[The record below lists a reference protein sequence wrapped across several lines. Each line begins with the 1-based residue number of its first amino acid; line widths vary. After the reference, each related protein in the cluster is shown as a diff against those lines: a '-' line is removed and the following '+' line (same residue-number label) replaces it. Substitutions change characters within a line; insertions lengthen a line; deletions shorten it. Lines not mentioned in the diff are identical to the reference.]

1 MMNDRSPISRIAI
14 RRIGAALL
22 ILASVAGCRNVA
34 QTMAQEALSSGRYVE
49 AAEAARVAV
58 EARPDVPEYKNLLQ
72 QSERKAARWF
82 VERADRH
89 MIAGDFLRAEY
100 AVDRALAYSPANFAA
115 KKIKS
120 TIISLRQRSLEQ
132 LVTAEQLLADEKF
145 DDAILL
151 LERLQPKAATFPQIK
166 QAYQKALLAGYNFHL
181 RNGIGAFESSDY
193 EAAVEQFE
201 VALQQLP
208 TREDG
213 QAWMKKAGAHLK
225 AQSLCDQAQSA
236 FDKGFFRQAHGH
248 FEEALA
254 GLPNY
259 APARKGLKKAL
270 YHWTDDVYAR
280 ARRLEGQAIKPALL
294 DSLDAYA
301 QCERQVAD
309 FKDVRERVMR
319 LHHRL
324 AEIYLEEARH
334 FARQPDLRTIG
345 LAHYCL
351 TQARQHDPN
360 LKGLAALL
368 PKVERLFD
376 IYRRV
381 SVRVQINGKGRYPG
395 ELARALVE
403 RIERSNFPD
412 VNAALGR
419 TGGLH
424 AQYDG
429 EVAAVAGD
437 VGSNTKGLDVP
448 YSILQIGGEVR
459 RNFAKKTGADK
470 PVLITSSYISH
481 TEKAPNS
488 EYADA
493 AVRAGHWKKVL
504 AAATKEAEGLAID
517 AGRARQ
523 RYNGRR
529 LEHAAA
535 AERLKSVKVQQEKI
549 FSKAREWA
557 KAAGEAA
564 EEARHLEK
572 LASSAIEAANG
583 YLAKA
588 KEYEAKAK
596 NAQTKQEADFYAGEA
611 IKARGNAKV
620 KEAEAAG
627 HNAQVGGKW
636 ANARAADATSR
647 RYAVSGEAMN
657 PGVRQRERD
666 ESEAA
671 QRLRTAKRQSDI
683 ASSALRD
690 AGTRVKSSRYAG
702 QSWIQRANSLAP
714 QLDVKV
720 ATSYSFS
727 KSCMQVFGGVRAD
740 LYVLAEHEQVVA
752 ARPSVNVTERLLDDV
767 NRNVQGTDINGYAP
781 DGDDLP
787 SAAELQARLQKEATK
802 KLAAQVSDFLRGYHH
817 KRFYQAARRLA
828 AEKQAV
834 PAANAYA
841 CFLACEKEGL
851 LADNARR
858 YLAELSRK
866 QLK

>member
-1 MMNDRSPISRIAI
+1 MMNDRSPTSRIDI
-14 RRIGAALL
+14 KRIGAALL

-34 QTMAQEALSSGRYVE
+34 QTMAEDGLSSGRYVE

-58 EARPDVPEYKNLLQ
+58 EAKPDVPEYKNLLQ
-72 QSERKAARWF
+72 KSERMAAGWF

-89 MIAGDFLRAEY
+89 MIAGDFLRAEH
-100 AVDRALAYSPANFAA
+100 AADRALAYSPANDAA

-120 TIISLRQRSLEQ
+120 TIYSLRQRSLEQ
-132 LVTAEQLLADEKF
+132 LTTAEQLLADEKF
-145 DDAILL
+145 DEAILL

-166 QAYQKALLAGYNFHL
+166 QVYQTALLAGYNFHL
-181 RNGIGAFESSDY
+181 GNGIGAFESADY
-193 EAAVEQFE
+193 EGAVEQFE

-213 QAWMKKAGAHLK
+213 QAWMKEAGAHLK
-225 AQSLCDQAQSA
+225 AQGLCDQAQSA
-236 FDKGFFRQAHGH
+236 FDKGFFRQAHDH
-248 FEEALA
+248 FEKALA
-254 GLPNY
+254 ELPNY

-301 QCERQVAD
+301 QCERQIAE
-309 FKDVRERVMR
+309 FKDVRDRVMR
-319 LHHRL
+319 LHNRL

-334 FARQPDLRTIG
+334 FARRPNLRTIG

-351 TQARQHDPN
+351 TQAQQHDPN

-381 SVRVQINGKGRYPG
+381 SVQVQINGKGRYPG

-403 RIERSNFPD
+403 RIEKSNFPG
-412 VNAALGR
+412 VKAALGR

-437 VGSNTKGLDVP
+437 VGSNTKDLDVP

-459 RNFAKKTGADK
+459 RDFAKKTGADK
-470 PVLITSSYISH
+470 PILITSSYVSH

-493 AVRAGHWKKVL
+493 AVRAEHWRKAL
-504 AAATKEAEGLAID
+504 AAATKEAAGLGID

-523 RYNGRR
+523 RYNERR
-529 LEHAAA
+529 SEYAVAAD
-535 AERLKSVKVQQEKI
+535 RLKVMKVQQEKL

-564 EEARHLEK
+564 QDARHLEN
-572 LASSAIEAANG
+572 LASSAIQAANG

-588 KEYEAKAK
+588 KEYDAKAK
-596 NAQTKQEADFYAGEA
+596 NAQTKQEADYYAGEA
-611 IKARGNAKV
+611 AKARTNETAK
-620 KEAEAAG
+620 KGEAKG
-627 HNAQVGGKW
+627 HSAQADGKW
-636 ANARAADATSR
+636 GNARAADATSR
-647 RYAVSGEAMN
+647 KFADSGAAMN
-657 PGVRQRERD
+657 PGVNQRARD
-666 ESEAA
+666 QSEAER
-671 QRLRTAKRQSDI
+671 RLQAAKRQSDT
-683 ASSALRD
+683 ASSALKD
-690 AGTRVKSSRYAG
+690 AGTRVKSNRYAE

-740 LYVLAEHEQVVA
+740 LYILAEHGDMVA

-767 NRNVQGTDINGYAP
+767 NRNVQGTDINGYAA

-787 SAAELQARLQKEATK
+787 SAAELQAQLQAEATK
-802 KLAAQVSDFLRGYHH
+802 KLAAQVCDFLRGYHH

-851 LADNARR
+851 LADNARE